1 MRIGQ
6 LATAADV
13 PTSTLRYYER
23 AGLLPP
29 PARTEAGYRDYPD
42 NTVGRVAFVRNAQA
56 AGLTLGQIA
65 EILAIRDD
73 GRPPCSH
80 VADLVNDRLAD
91 IERRMRD
98 LRRARTELR
107 RVRGRL
113 DKLNPADC
121 GASNVCSAIAATT

>member
-6 LATAADV
+6 LAATTDV

-42 NTVGRVAFVRNAQA
+42 EAVGRVSFVRNAQT
-56 AGLTLGQIA
+56 AGLTLAQIG

-73 GRPPCSH
+73 GHPPCAH
-80 VADLVNDRLAD
+80 VAELVDDRLTD
-91 IERRMRD
+91 IERRMTD

-121 GASNVCSAIAATT
+121 GANDVCSAIAATT